1 MSRYIDADELKEQD
15 FQDYSP
21 TDVMCAID
29 STPTANVTDIIN
41 RLKAQIE
48 ELCIS
53 LEAMRNAANSYKAEC
68 ERLAKES
75 ADKERAYNEE
85 YDLRKETQA
94 EINDLKRQMEW
105 LTGYNENLTNANIA
119 LSEEIALAK
128 SEAYKEFAEKLKQHK
143 RKMGGYDLNDAFW
156 DYAVLVEDIDN
167 LLKKWLVRKNDIR
180 RSDKHD

>member
-21 TDVMCAID
+21 EDVEYAID
-29 STPTANVTDIIN
+29 SSPTANVTDIIN

-85 YDLRKETQA
+85 YYLRKETQA

-128 SEAYKEFAEKLKQHK
+128 SEAYREFAEKLKQHK

-167 LLKKWLVRKNDIR
+167 LLKEMVGEEE
-180 RSDKHD
+180 

>member
-1 MSRYIDADELKEQD
+1 
-15 FQDYSP
+15 
-21 TDVMCAID
+21 
-29 STPTANVTDIIN
+29 
-41 RLKAQIE
+41 
-48 ELCIS
+48 
-53 LEAMRNAANSYKAEC
+53 
-68 ERLAKES
+68 
-75 ADKERAYNEE
+75 
-85 YDLRKETQA
+85 
-94 EINDLKRQMEW
+94 MEW